1 MLGDQIHLRLVD
13 MKYLYR
19 IITIIPILLALVT
32 LAQPPR
38 PVEVNGQLQVIGN
51 KLVNKN
57 GVPPQLRGISL
68 SWSLWAG
75 KKYYNQKVVDW
86 LTKDFKITVLR
97 ASMGVQPDHG
107 YLQNPDEQ
115 LKLMISV
122 IDQSVK
128 NGIYVLIDWHDH
140 NAEQHLEASKAF
152 FTNMAQKYA
161 GIPNVIYEIFN
172 EPVHQ
177 SWPVVKTYAA
187 ELIKNIRKY
196 DSKNVIV
203 IGSPRWDQ
211 DVDIAASDPI
221 TGFDN
226 LAYSFHFY
234 ASDPNHQEKL
244 RAKAELAMK
253 RGIALFVTEC
263 GIGESNGNGEFNRGK
278 TVVWMDW
285 LEKNRLSWVVWH
297 VTDKNETTAILLP
310 GASEKGNWQESNL
323 TESGK
328 YIRNK
333 IRQLNK

>member
-1 MLGDQIHLRLVD
+1 MLEDQILLRLFD
-13 MKYLYR
+13 MRNVFR
-19 IITIIPILLALVT
+19 ILTIVPILLAVVT
-32 LAQPPR
+32 FAQPPR
-38 PVEVNGQLQVIGN
+38 PVEVNGPLKVIGN
-51 KLVNKN
+51 ILVNKE
-57 GVPPQLRGISL
+57 GLPPQLRGISL

-75 KKYYNQKVVDW
+75 KKYYNPAVVNW
-86 LTKDFKITVLR
+86 LTKDFKITLIR
-97 ASMGVQPDHG
+97 ASMGVQPDQG

-115 LKLMISV
+115 LKLMSSV
-122 IDQSVK
+122 IDQAIQ

-140 NAEQHLEASKAF
+140 NAEKHLDASKAF

-177 SWPVVKTYAA
+177 SWQVVKSYS
-187 ELIKNIRKY
+187 EEVIKVIRKY
-196 DSKNVIV
+196 DFQNVIV

-244 RAKAELAMK
+244 RAKAELAMN

-263 GIGESNGNGEFNRGK
+263 GVGESNGNGEFNRGK
-278 TVVWMDW
+278 TAVWMDW
-285 LEKNRLSWVVWH
+285 LEKNHLSWVVWH
-297 VTDKNETTAILLP
+297 ITDKNETTSILLP
-310 GASEKGNWQESNL
+310 GASEKGEWKENNL
-323 TESGK
+323 TESGQ
-328 YIRNK
+328 YIREK